1 MDTTYESDVST
12 IQSETTETSQV
23 ETETQDTSASETSQ
37 ETDEQD
43 TSEQSQETETE
54 QTATESIDYEK
65 QYKELQAEYTRK
77 SQEFADFKRQH
88 EQPSIIDDRGNP
100 TSQFEKNFNY
110 QLDNYE
116 FSSYLNLARGLDPED
131 RQEVEDKLDMAN
143 RAYVSGNTQ
152 NYRALMNEVKQYF
165 NPEYIEQIRDTI
177 NAEKSKKDAY
187 IQQAVAKQ
195 RKDNAIRMAEE
206 ISKDEALNALVNPDS
221 ETYSKPVFDIVHQLF
236 NLTGGL
242 DIKLASEAINAIKQ
256 QAITEYKASLAIN
269 SQKQQAGVL
278 SGDTQVKETKEV
290 SLDDKSFWEKM
301 YS

>member
-187 IQQAVAKQ
+187 IQQAVYQQ
-195 RKDNAIRMAEE
+195 RQDNAIRMAEE

-242 DIKLASEAINAIKQ
+242 NIKLASEAINAIKQ

>member
-1 MDTTYESDVST
+1 METTTEDVST
-12 IQSETTETSQV
+12 IQSETAETSQV
-23 ETETQDTSASETSQ
+23 ETETQDTSTTETSQ
-37 ETDEQD
+37 ETAEQD
-43 TSEQSQETETE
+43 TSDRTQETETKE
-54 QTATESIDYEK
+54 AETGGIDYEK

-77 SQEFADFKRQH
+77 SQEFANYKKQF
-88 EQPSIIDDRGNP
+88 EQPSIIDEKGKP
-100 TSQFEKNFNY
+100 TSQFEQNFNY

-143 RAYVSGNTQ
+143 RAYMSGNMQ
-152 NYRALMNEVKQYF
+152 AYKAQLNEVKQYF
-165 NPEYIEQIRDTI
+165 NPEYIEQIRDYI
-177 NAEKSKKDAY
+177 ISERNKKDQY
-187 IQQAVAKQ
+187 IQQEVDKQ
-195 RKDNAIRMAEE
+195 RQENALRISEE
-206 ISKDEALNALVNPDS
+206 ISKNEVLNSFVNPDS

-242 DIKLASEAINAIKQ
+242 DVNMASEAINAIKQ

-278 SGDTQVKETKEV
+278 NGDTQTQETTKTA
-290 SLDDKSFWEKM
+290 SLDDKSFWEKR

>member
-116 FSSYLNLARGLDPED
+116 FSSYLNLARGLDTED

-187 IQQAVAKQ
+187 IQQAVAQQ

-221 ETYSKPVFDIVHQLF
+221 ETYSKPVFDIVHQLV

-278 SGDTQVKETKEV
+278 NGDTQVKETKEV

>member
-187 IQQAVAKQ
+187 IQQAVYQQ
-195 RKDNAIRMAEE
+195 RQDNAIRMAEE

-269 SQKQQAGVL
+269 YQKQQAGVL

>member
-187 IQQAVAKQ
+187 IQQAVYQQ
-195 RKDNAIRMAEE
+195 RQDNAIRMAEE

-236 NLTGGL
+236 NLTGWL
-242 DIKLASEAINAIKQ
+242 NIKLASEAINAIKQ

>member
-187 IQQAVAKQ
+187 IQQAVYQQ
-195 RKDNAIRMAEE
+195 RQDNAIRMAEE
-206 ISKDEALNALVNPDS
+206 ISKDETLNALVNPDS

>member
-100 TSQFEKNFNY
+100 TSKFEKNFNY

-187 IQQAVAKQ
+187 IQQAVYQQ
-195 RKDNAIRMAEE
+195 RQDNAIRMAEE